1 MNTLSRSLSQAEI
14 VYLHVL
20 LCNASQSIARKVSIE
35 SLKTRVSKFGTVK
48 SSVLRYLISLHYQ
61 MGSQKITHPNPT
73 LLAQTESKIISILG
87 FAKEQDSMQESVLT
101 IKNLIGEMLVTS
113 GLISKKQLDEA
124 IAEQNSTNR
133 KLGEILIKK
142 KWITFEQ
149 LDEILTVQVDIRID
163 THAEEQKMGFILTS
177 Q

>member
-1 MNTLSRSLSQAEI
+1 
-14 VYLHVL
+14 
-20 LCNASQSIARKVSIE
+20 
-35 SLKTRVSKFGTVK
+35 
-48 SSVLRYLISLHYQ
+48 
-61 MGSQKITHPNPT
+61 MGSQKITYPNPT